1 MSIPI
6 VSGRRDPLVKVAPHI
21 FRIDLPV
28 PEVLPTT
35 NSYIVIGPDRSLL
48 IDAGMNLPESKEAF
62 DLALSK
68 LNVPWNKVDVFLTHG
83 DLDHAA
89 GLTQIARQ
97 TMRVYSGMT
106 DFRQRSTPIMRGETF
121 LDTVERICVEHGT
134 PYEFDRDWWAPMR
147 DRGTDDILVST
158 LREGDVLDV
167 GDYHF
172 EVIAT
177 PGHEPYHLCLFD
189 RASGIFAAGDH
200 VMGDSYPSVVLS
212 SDTDELGTYLASL
225 DKIHDVPAK
234 LVLPGHGEEFTD
246 LGGRI
251 DAIKAHYERQ
261 LNNMREIL
269 DTGITDPA
277 AIVYASTC
285 RPRRKPWAERP
296 LFGQMALVGATM
308 TYLKHLV
315 TIGEYPDQYEIVHK

>member
-6 VSGRRDPLVKVAPHI
+6 VSGRRDPLVRVAPHI

-28 PEVLPTT
+28 TEVLPTT
-35 NSYIVIGPDRSLL
+35 NSYIVIGPERSLL
-48 IDAGMNLPESKEAF
+48 IDAGLNIPESKDAI

-106 DFRQRSTPIMRGETF
+106 DFRHRSIPIMCGEPF
-121 LDTVERICVEHGT
+121 LGTVERICAEHET

-147 DRGTDDILVST
+147 DRGTDDILVTT
-158 LREGDVLDV
+158 LRDGDVLDV

-172 EVIAT
+172 LVIAT
-177 PGHEPYHLCLFD
+177 PGHEPHHLCLFD
-189 RASGIFAAGDH
+189 AESGVFVSGDH

-212 SDTDELGTYLASL
+212 SERDELGEFLASL
-225 DKIHDVPAK
+225 DKVRDYPAK
-234 LVLPGHGEEFTD
+234 LVLPGHGDEFTD
-246 LGGRI
+246 LAGRV
-251 DAIKAHYERQ
+251 DAIKAHHERQ
-261 LNNMREIL
+261 LQNIREIL
-269 DTGITDPA
+269 DTGIVDTAD
-277 AIVYASTC
+277 IVYATTC

-296 LFGQMALVGATM
+296 LFGQIALVGATM
-308 TYLKHLV
+308 TYIKHLV
-315 TIGEYPDQYEIVHK
+315 TMGEYPDQYEIVHK

>member
-28 PEVLPTT
+28 TEVLPTT
-35 NSYIVIGPDRSLL
+35 NSYIVIGPERSLL
-48 IDAGMNLPESKEAF
+48 IDAGLNIPESKDAL

-68 LNVPWNKVDVFLTHG
+68 LNVSWRDVDVFLTHS

-106 DFRQRSTPIMRGETF
+106 DFRQRSIPIMRGEVF
-121 LDTVERICVEHGT
+121 VGIVERICRDHDT
-134 PYEFDRDWWAPMR
+134 PFSFDRDWWAPMR
-147 DRGTDDILVST
+147 DRGTDDILVT
-158 LREGDVLDV
+158 TVREGDTLDV

-177 PGHEPYHLCLFD
+177 PGHEPSHLCLFD
-189 RASGIFAAGDH
+189 EASGVFVAGDH
-200 VMGDSYPSVVLS
+200 VIGDSYPSVVLS
-212 SDTDELGTYLASL
+212 SDTDELGLYLDSL
-225 DKIHDVPAK
+225 KKVRDYPAR
-234 LVLPGHGEEFTD
+234 LVLTGHGEEFTD
-246 LGGRI
+246 LAGRVDQI
-251 DAIKAHYERQ
+251 LGHYERQ
-261 LNNMREIL
+261 LANMREIL
-269 DTGITDPA
+269 DTGITDVA
-277 AIVYASTC
+277 EIVYATTC
-285 RPRRKPWAERP
+285 RPRRKPWGERP

-315 TIGEYPDQYEIVHK
+315 ATGEYPDQYDIVHK

>member
-28 PEVLPTT
+28 TEVLPTT

-48 IDAGMNLPESKEAF
+48 IDAGLNIPEVKDAL

-68 LNVPWNKVDVFLTHG
+68 LNVPWNRVDVFLTHS

-106 DFRQRSTPIMRGETF
+106 DFRQRSIPIMCGEPF
-121 LDTVERICVEHGT
+121 FATVERICREHGA
-134 PYEFDRDWWAPMR
+134 PYEFDPDWWAPMR
-147 DRGTDDILVST
+147 DRGTDDILVTT

-177 PGHEPYHLCLFD
+177 PGHTMGSICLFLEPED
-189 RASGIFAAGDH
+189 GQDGAPVLFSGDTLFAGTHGRTDFEE
-200 VMGDSYPSVVLS
+200 S
-212 SDTDELGTYLASL
+212 SFEDMRWSLVRLIDLPDET
-225 DKIHDVPAK
+225 I
-234 LVLPGHGEEFTD
+234 VLPGHSSLSVMSREKGW
-246 LGGRI
+246 
-251 DAIKAHYERQ
+251 
-261 LNNMREIL
+261 LNL
-269 DTGITDPA
+269 
-277 AIVYASTC
+277 C
-285 RPRRKPWAERP
+285 R
-296 LFGQMALVGATM
+296 
-308 TYLKHLV
+308 
-315 TIGEYPDQYEIVHK
+315 